1 MTEES
6 LRLAESEQ
14 RYRAVID
21 NAWEMIQ
28 SVRPD
33 GSFEFVNQAW
43 LDTLGYATEDLA
55 GLDVWDIIHESS
67 VEHCKVLFQEA
78 IKGRPIPSMDAV
90 FVTKD
95 GRAVPVEGSVTS
107 RLVGEEVVAT
117 HGFFRD
123 LSERLRSEEL
133 ERRNAEL
140 LRAEQARYLEKMAA
154 LGKLSAGLAHELNNP
169 AAAVGRAVARLGEA
183 LAGRDL
189 AARDLVA
196 AGLDT
201 DQWQALTTLA
211 GDANPSDGGHR
222 HTAPDPLEL
231 DRRERD
237 VESWLGQRGIPRAWS
252 LAPGLALLGAGV
264 ADLDALAEAV
274 PGDVLEPALRWVD
287 ASATVTEATGI
298 LAHSSRRISDLVV
311 AVKGYTH
318 MDRAAEQDLDVHDGI
333 ESTLV
338 ILDHRLRDLT
348 VRRDYDRTLPRVHV
362 VGNTLNQ
369 VWTNILDNAVDATNG
384 TGNLTIRTRHAT
396 PPGQGVVV
404 EIEDDGPG
412 IPEELRPRIFEPF
425 FTTKAQGVGTGLG
438 LDAAWR
444 IVTEEQHGT
453 IEVESAPGR
462 TVFRVSLP
470 GRSGG

>member
-43 LDTLGYATEDLA
+43 LDTLGYAAEDLA

-67 VEHCKVLFQEA
+67 VEHCQVLFQEA

-211 GDANPSDGGHR
+211 GDANPTDGGHR

-298 LAHSSRRISDLVV
+298 LADSSRRISDLVV

-362 VGNTLNQ
+362 VGNALNQ

-470 GRSGG
+470 GRCGG

>member
-1 MTEES
+1 VTEES

-43 LDTLGYATEDLA
+43 LDTLGYAAEDLA

-67 VEHCKVLFQEA
+67 VEHCQVLFQEA

-183 LAGRDL
+183 LVDFERCGAHLWARQAGAELRAGGAAPGGTGAGEPPRHEGRDL
-189 AARDLVA
+189 ARLTPQQLRIARRVA
-196 AGLDT
+196 EG
-201 DQWQALTTLA
+201 
-211 GDANPSDGGHR
+211 
-222 HTAPDPLEL
+222 
-231 DRRERD
+231 
-237 VESWLGQRGIPRAWS
+237 
-252 LAPGLALLGAGV
+252 
-264 ADLDALAEAV
+264 
-274 PGDVLEPALRWVD
+274 
-287 ASATVTEATGI
+287 
-298 LAHSSRRISDLVV
+298 
-311 AVKGYTH
+311 
-318 MDRAAEQDLDVHDGI
+318 
-333 ESTLV
+333 
-338 ILDHRLRDLT
+338 
-348 VRRDYDRTLPRVHV
+348 
-362 VGNTLNQ
+362 
-369 VWTNILDNAVDATNG
+369 ATN
-384 TGNLTIRTRHAT
+384 R
-396 PPGQGVVV
+396 
-404 EIEDDGPG
+404 
-412 IPEELRPRIFEPF
+412 
-425 FTTKAQGVGTGLG
+425 
-438 LDAAWR
+438 
-444 IVTEEQHGT
+444 
-453 IEVESAPGR
+453 EVALSLSVSTR
-462 TVFRVSLP
+462 TVDYHLRNVFATLGVRSRVELVRLVEQAEKA
-470 GRSGG
+470 GAHL